1 MCDKSY
7 TTPRGLSA
15 DTESVSELTETV
27 ARLTGMEISVWGA
40 DFRPC
45 GYGGHTNGELCNLL
59 HGCGLGRE
67 LCIGADNEALRT
79 AQAHGPYCYRCP
91 IGLTEIAVP
100 IRRGERLLG
109 FVMAGKVAEDVPDCD
124 AEIRRTVL
132 SRCPEAE
139 RLPRLDDAIAG
150 VPHLTAERLTDSL
163 RLLAAFAEILAER
176 GSPLQSN
183 QSMSAMV
190 QRFLDCNFD
199 RRVTLDELSVRF
211 HCSTVTLT
219 GHFKREYGVTVLQYL
234 NARRLARA
242 EKMLLRTDMTLGEI
256 SDRCG
261 FSDAEYFSRVF
272 RRAHGVSPLRYRQ
285 GAEG

>member
-7 TTPRGLSA
+7 TTPRELPA
-15 DTESVSELTETV
+15 DTESVSELTEAV
-27 ARLTGMEISVWGA
+27 ARLTGMEISVWDS

-45 GYGGHTNGELCNLL
+45 GYSGQTKGNLCNLL

-67 LCIGADNEALRT
+67 LCVGSDNEALRT
-79 AQAHGPYCYRCP
+79 AQERGPYCYRCP
-91 IGLTEIAVP
+91 IGLTEFAVP

-109 FVMAGKVAEDVPDCD
+109 FVIAGKVAENIPDCD
-124 AEIRRTVL
+124 AELRRTVL

-139 RLPRLDDAIAG
+139 RLSWLDDAIAG
-150 VPHLTAERLTDSL
+150 IPHLSAERLTDNL
-163 RLLAAFAEILAER
+163 RLVTAFAEILAER
-176 GSPLQSN
+176 GVTAQGYRSI
-183 QSMSAMV
+183 ATAV
-190 QRFLDCNFD
+190 RRFLDCNFD

-219 GHFKREYGVTVLQYL
+219 GHFRREYGVTVLQYL
-234 NARRLARA
+234 NARRLAQA

-285 GAEG
+285 GAGG

>member
-7 TTPRGLSA
+7 TSPRELRAG
-15 DTESVSELTETV
+15 TESVSELTEAI
-27 ARLTGMEISVWGA
+27 ARLTGMEISVWDA

-45 GYGGHTNGELCNLL
+45 GYSGRAKGELCSLL
-59 HGCGLGRE
+59 HGCGLGRA
-67 LCIGADNEALRT
+67 LCVGADNEALRT
-79 AQAHGPYCYRCP
+79 AQARGPYCYRCP
-91 IGLTEIAVP
+91 IGLTEFAVP

-124 AEIRRTVL
+124 AELRRTVL

-139 RLPRLDDAIAG
+139 RLPWLDDAIAG
-150 VPHLTAERLTDSL
+150 VPHLSAERLTDNL
-163 RLLAAFAEILAER
+163 RLVTLFAEILAER
-176 GSPLQSN
+176 GVTAQGYRSI
-183 QSMSAMV
+183 AATV
-190 QRFLDCNFD
+190 RRFLDCNFD

-219 GHFKREYGVTVLQYL
+219 GHFKREYGITVLQYL
-234 NARRLARA
+234 NTRRLAQA

-285 GAEG
+285 GAGG